1 MSAALARDSDRSF
14 ACPQG
19 AAPCGQVIEKT
30 YGLQNTVADLG
41 KL

>member
-1 MSAALARDSDRSF
+1 MSAAWVRGSDELF

-19 AAPCGQVIEKT
+19 STSCGQVIEKT
-30 YGLQNTVADLG
+30 YGLQNTVADCG